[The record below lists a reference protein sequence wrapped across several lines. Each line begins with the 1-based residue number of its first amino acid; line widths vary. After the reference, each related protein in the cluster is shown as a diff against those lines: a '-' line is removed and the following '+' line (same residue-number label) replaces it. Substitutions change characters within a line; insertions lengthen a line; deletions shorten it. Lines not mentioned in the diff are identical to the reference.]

1 MWTKTATARWE
12 GGMKFD
18 AEAGSGFSL
27 RMDSGEESTGFS
39 PMELILVGLAGCT
52 GMDVISILQKKRQPV
67 TGFEVRVVGRR
78 AESHPKVYTEIDVEY
93 EVEGQGVDPQ
103 AVERAIEL
111 SRDKYCSVSNM
122 LKRVAALN
130 HSYRIVEAEN
140 AAAEIART

>member
-1 MWTKTATARWE
+1 MLTKTAVARWE
-12 GGMKFD
+12 GGMCFE

-27 RMDSGEESTGFS
+27 RMDSGEQTTGFS

-52 GMDVISILQKKRQPV
+52 AMDVISILQKTRQQV

-78 AESHPKVYTEIDVEY
+78 AEDHPKVYTEIDVEFV
-93 EVEGQGVDPQ
+93 VEGKEVDPK
-103 AVERAIEL
+103 AVDRAIEL

-130 HSYRIVEAEN
+130 CSYRIVESELMAT
-140 AAAEIART
+140 AVTRS

>member
-1 MWTKTATARWE
+1 
-12 GGMKFD
+12 MKFA

-27 RMDSGEESTGFS
+27 RMDSGEQTTGFS

-52 GMDVISILQKKRQPV
+52 GMDVISILQKKRQQV
-67 TGFEVRVVGRR
+67 TGLEVRVVGRR
-78 AESHPKVYTEIDVEY
+78 AEVHPMVYTEIDVEFL
-93 EVEGQGVDPQ
+93 VEGRRVDAR

-130 HSYRIVEAEN
+130 CSYRIVEAEPE
-140 AAAEIART
+140 AAPVERV